1 MSAKKL
7 CERWPTRARSKND
20 GEQIVPQ
27 IRSRFRIGPTRRRH
41 AGDAGG
47 RFKQLSRV
55 YVIEAHLIGDDYRQ
69 HGEARR
75 ARWTARQL
83 RSVSDIIDITQ
94 LKGYNRQLFVR
105 PQVMFGQ
112 WTAAHEMWE

>member
-1 MSAKKL
+1 
-7 CERWPTRARSKND
+7 
-20 GEQIVPQ
+20 
-27 IRSRFRIGPTRRRH
+27 
-41 AGDAGG
+41 
-47 RFKQLSRV
+47 
-55 YVIEAHLIGDDYRQ
+55 VIEAHLIGDDYRQ

-94 LKGYNRQLFVR
+94 LKSYNRQLFVR

-112 WTAAHEMWE
+112 